1 MYKDPEVREREIR
14 NMSSVFDQ
22 LAQEILPQLRYSRLT
37 ASINVIGKSDEEIQR
52 IYKLNPKAL
61 TVDELLYCATLT
73 DDNDQKLDIYN
84 TAADIYSDDY
94 RCYNNLGMCQF
105 IDGDYEAAEASF
117 NQAAKLAPQNA
128 EVKMNQGL
136 ISLLNKNYSK
146 ADAQFG
152 NAAGVNE
159 LPEALGTYYI
169 MTGNYNAAVKA
180 FGNTKSNN
188 AALAQ
193 ILTKDYSAAK
203 ATLAGISKPDAT
215 THYLNAVLG
224 ARTNNSDLVYSSLRQ
239 VARLDKDMLAKAKND
254 LEFATF
260 NISAIN

>member
-1 MYKDPEVREREIR
+1 MCIR
-14 NMSSVFDQ
+14 DS
-22 LAQEILPQLRYSRLT
+22 
-37 ASINVIGKSDEEIQR
+37 
-52 IYKLNPKAL
+52 
-61 TVDELLYCATLT
+61 
-73 DDNDQKLDIYN
+73 
-84 TAADIYSDDY
+84 
-94 RCYNNLGMCQF
+94 
-105 IDGDYEAAEASF
+105 
-117 NQAAKLAPQNA
+117 
-128 EVKMNQGL
+128 
-136 ISLLNKNYSK
+136 
-146 ADAQFG
+146 
-152 NAAGVNE
+152 
-159 LPEALGTYYI
+159 LGTYYI

-254 LEFATF
+254 LEFAKF